1 MKSSIIKLRKFLA
14 GVFFILVICIMI
26 LSLSPKESVR
36 LRIAI
41 DSHPITALKC
51 HPKYFSKSEKYFRK
65 PAYSIQSRYRYPSSD
80 GSYEVYNFK
89 VQKYVVFNFAEHII

>member
-1 MKSSIIKLRKFLA
+1 MKSSIIKLRKLLA
-14 GVFFILVICIMI
+14 DVFFILFICIMI

-65 PAYSIQSRYRYPSSD
+65 PVYSIQSRYGYPSSD

-89 VQKYVVFNFAEHII
+89 VQKCVVFNFAEHII